1 MTRPKSRDF
10 LDTTRTSVDAPSRKP
25 ATLRT
30 MPVTV
35 LSVLVP
41 LLAVAALLWFLSLW
55 FVRRDAP
62 LRRWFR
68 LRRLRRLRLDRAI
81 RHAAERDL
89 QD

>member
-1 MTRPKSRDF
+1 MIGI
-10 LDTTRTSVDAPSRKP
+10 
-25 ATLRT
+25 
-30 MPVTV
+30 

-41 LLAVAALLWFLSLW
+41 VLAVLALTWFVSLW

-68 LRRLRRLRLDRAI
+68 LRRLRRLRLEREF

-89 QD
+89 RD